1 LGADLL
7 APGDGAPTAILF
19 LSFHRS
25 QPNRQKRMAKM
36 ELMIGKESQTLTAPD
51 LLRRASAYSEFW
63 IDLGTGDGRFVLET
77 ARGQAWI
84 NEQSEPLEDRKMEKG
99 SRLPAAKSTAMSLP
113 DQPPG
118 RFVLGVDACRENLH
132 RAARRAPE
140 NALFVIANA
149 CRLPEELAG
158 LAHQVTI
165 NFPWGSLRDG
175 LLTGDSNLINGICRV
190 ARPGA
195 VLEVRLNE
203 SALAEAGWSLEEGGK
218 QVNAC
223 LLAAGVAMQAVQ
235 WMDAAALRAC
245 PSTWARKMAFGRKP
259 AAVLLRGF
267 FQP

>member
-1 LGADLL
+1 
-7 APGDGAPTAILF
+7 
-19 LSFHRS
+19 
-25 QPNRQKRMAKM
+25 M
-36 ELMIGKESQTLTAPD
+36 EIIIGKESQMITAYD
-51 LLRRASAYSEFW
+51 LLRRASAFSEFW
-63 IDLGTGDGRFVLET
+63 IDLGTGDGRFVLES
-77 ARGQAWI
+77 AGDQASK
-84 NEQSEPLEDRKMEKG
+84 NERSVQSEDRKMKKN
-99 SRLPAAKSTAMSLP
+99 SRLPAAVSPASSLP

-132 RAARRAPE
+132 RASRLAPE

-158 LAHQVTI
+158 LAHRVTI

-190 ARPGA
+190 ARTGA
-195 VLEVRLNE
+195 ALEVRLNE

-218 QVNAC
+218 QVQDC
-223 LLAAGVAMQAVQ
+223 LLAAGVAMRAVQ

-259 AAVLLRGF
+259 AAVLLRGILR
-267 FQP
+267 P